1 MSAAARNVDSDSI
14 LPKASDRRLF
24 ADLMVEIE
32 RRIDVNSLRFED
44 IVLWPLIRWQLARGI
59 KGIESG
65 SAAARRDQV
74 KERLEN
80 IGRRAGLALGT
91 SAMGPSSIWRQGLQF
106 ARRIF
111 GGTAGRRASVSG
123 ESERFALAVRAD
135 LARQFDR
142 LRSVGPIEFV
152 VFAKTEKYYQRVGD
166 RRYAP
171 VTDPVFED
179 LQRFGRALSVALE
192 PLEFE
197 CVNPPLRL
205 DIEPH
210 MWLTRRD
217 PMPQVHGLEEWSGR
231 LNETLR
237 AIAPDFHLAPDKL
250 LNRLQRYRRK
260 HAYFREVIS
269 ILQPRSVFFSSFTGW
284 APLTW
289 ACRQLGVPT
298 VDIQHGGQGPYH
310 YLTTHFTQVP
320 EEGYALLPDYFWCWS
335 SANCDFIAPWLPGR
349 ARRHIALVGGNR
361 NVAKWLRAGNSLL
374 SQDERDYIEML
385 GLRPKVV
392 LVTLGYAVQN
402 ILPDAV
408 VEAARRTPEWSWL
421 FRLHPLH
428 RESGV
433 VAAVQRKLQAAGVV
447 TAEIKMP
454 TQVRLHALLSV
465 VHHHLTPFSTTGREA
480 VAFGV
485 PTTIV
490 DPVGR
495 TYFADEIAQG
505 TFGYAEDAEAIVA
518 ALGAGQVARAA
529 SKQEYLQYVETDDS
543 LVSRLV
549 DRILQPSARAAG
561 VNTETRI
568 C

>member
-1 MSAAARNVDSDSI
+1 MIAAAEQVERAG
-14 LPKASDRRLF
+14 LAAATDRRFF
-24 ADLMVEIE
+24 AELMVELE
-32 RRIDVNSLRFED
+32 KRMDVNALQFD
-44 IVLWPLIRWQLARGI
+44 GLLLWPLVRWQLARGI
-59 KGIESG
+59 KGVESS
-65 SAAARRDQV
+65 SATARRDQV
-74 KERLEN
+74 RARLEK
-80 IGRRAGLALGT
+80 IAEEVGLNAKVT
-91 SAMGPSSIWRQGLQF
+91 PD
-106 ARRIF
+106 
-111 GGTAGRRASVSG
+111 RRASAWQRAAQIFGKLPQRPGGLGDTVSDAD
-123 ESERFALAVRAD
+123 SRFAAALRAD
-135 LARQFDR
+135 LARQFDA
-142 LRSVGPIEFV
+142 LRAIGEVDFV
-152 VFAKTEKYYQRVGD
+152 VFSKTEKYYQRVGEK
-166 RRYAP
+166 RYAP
-171 VTDPVFED
+171 ITDPVFED
-179 LQRFGRALSVALE
+179 MQRYGRALAVALE
-192 PLEFE
+192 PLDFD

-205 DIEPH
+205 DIEPQ
-210 MWLTRRD
+210 MWLTRKD
-217 PMPQVHGLEEWSGR
+217 PRPSVPGLDEWSSR
-231 LNETLR
+231 LNAVLCD
-237 AIAPDFHLAPDKL
+237 IAPDFHLDSDIL
-250 LNRLQRYRRK
+250 VNRLQRHRRK
-260 HAYFREVIS
+260 YAYFREVID
-269 ILQPRSVFFSSFTGW
+269 ILRPRAVFFSSFTGW
-284 APLTW
+284 KPLTW

-320 EEGYALLPDYFWCWS
+320 EEGYAMLPDYFWCWS
-335 SANCDFIAPWLPGR
+335 SANCDFIAPWFPGH
-349 ARRHIALVGGNR
+349 ARRHIPLVGGNR

-392 LVTLGYAVQN
+392 LVTLGYAVQD

-447 TAEIKMP
+447 TAEIEMP

-518 ALGAGQVARAA
+518 ALDAGQGARAA

-549 DRILQPSARAAG
+549 DRILQPPAQAPG
-561 VNTETRI
+561 VHAESRI